1 MRICSVNVEWMND
14 WFTPDDEPPAF
25 RPQFRRDGQLN
36 DTATTAGRLAA
47 MLKAIDAD
55 VIAIQEGPS
64 RAAELALFVDRVP
77 RRRVRVLPRRQRRPA
92 EARAA
97 LPERHVGG
105 AHRRPRTW
113 SPNGRPT
120 STATRSSTLYRFTR
134 TPLVVDLVIGDQ
146 PLQLVVAHTKSN
158 FINMGRELWENPAT
172 RQAFI
177 VEALTNRRRISAEGM
192 RIRRYLDAPPR
203 RRRRTAPIIVLG
215 DLNDG
220 PGLDYFEERYLT
232 HNVTDIVVG
241 SAFRPEWQFTHAQ
254 HDVPAAQRYTAVFED
269 FIPTREVRR
278 LLLDHILL
286 SPGLEPHRVPGS
298 GAIRHAEYDA
308 QVVDGGVRR
317 QDRPCDHRP
326 VTVDLRTDRER
337 GAALAREVRHAGRG
351 LDVDQ
356 VGVDQRADGPAI
368 DHRAA
373 GEDAATV
380 AVQIDAAAR
389 HSGER
394 AELLMTQPGDGLMGR
409 LQRSGVCA
417 SETRTQVRVRT
428 CARTTRC
435 GTPRAD
441 RGDRAARGSPASRS

>member
-14 WFTPDDEPPAF
+14 WFTSDDEPVAF
-25 RPQFRRDGQLN
+25 RRQFRRDGQLN
-36 DTATTAGRLAA
+36 DTAETAGRLAA
-47 MLKAIDAD
+47 LLRSIDAD

-64 RAAELALFVDRVP
+64 RAAELALFVDEYLEGAYEFFHGDSGGQQKLALLYRAVTSATLTAP
-77 RRRVRVLPRRQRRPA
+77 EDLVSDWEADVDGDAVLDR
-92 EARAA
+92 
-97 LPERHVGG
+97 
-105 AHRRPRTW
+105 
-113 SPNGRPT
+113 
-120 STATRSSTLYRFTR
+120 YRFTR
-134 TPLVVDLVIGDQ
+134 TPLVVDLVVGDK

-192 RIRRYLDAPPR
+192 RIRRYLDARLSADP
-203 RRRRTAPIIVLG
+203 AVPIIVLG

-278 LLLDHILL
+278 LLLDHVLL
-286 SPGLEPHRVPGS
+286 SPGVGPGS
-298 GAIRHAEYDA
+298 GAIRHVEYDA

-326 VTVDLRTDRER
+326 VTVDLDY
-337 GAALAREVRHAGRG
+337 
-351 LDVDQ
+351 
-356 VGVDQRADGPAI
+356 
-368 DHRAA
+368 
-373 GEDAATV
+373 
-380 AVQIDAAAR
+380 
-389 HSGER
+389 
-394 AELLMTQPGDGLMGR
+394 
-409 LQRSGVCA
+409 
-417 SETRTQVRVRT
+417 
-428 CARTTRC
+428 
-435 GTPRAD
+435 
-441 RGDRAARGSPASRS
+441 